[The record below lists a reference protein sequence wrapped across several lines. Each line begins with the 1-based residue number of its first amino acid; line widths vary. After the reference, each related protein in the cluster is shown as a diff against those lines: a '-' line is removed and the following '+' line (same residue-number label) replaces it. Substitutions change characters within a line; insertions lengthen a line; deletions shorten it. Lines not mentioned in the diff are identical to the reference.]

1 MRGIVSR
8 ENSGAEGPALPAVA
22 DLYAN
27 ARSYAR
33 VTRVVGYV
41 HAQSCGRT
49 DTKFEDTSF
58 ACQKQPITCYF
69 TLARLDSHFR
79 K

>member
-1 MRGIVSR
+1 MRGIVSQ
-8 ENSGAEGPALPAVA
+8 ENSGAKGPALPTVA

-41 HAQSCGRT
+41 HAQSCDRI
-49 DTKFEDTSF
+49 DTKLEDTSF
-58 ACQKQPITCYF
+58 ACHTQPITC
-69 TLARLDSHFR
+69 
-79 K
+79 